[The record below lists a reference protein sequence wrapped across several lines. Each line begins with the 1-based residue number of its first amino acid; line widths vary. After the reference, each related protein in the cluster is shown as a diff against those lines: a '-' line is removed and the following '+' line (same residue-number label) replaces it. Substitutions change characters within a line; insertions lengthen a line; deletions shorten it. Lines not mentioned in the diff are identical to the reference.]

1 MIVQGCME
9 LLMGLFLIGMA
20 GVFPALLAM
29 EQGRANGPEPPPVW
43 LFVGIYGVMG
53 LGISIPGILR
63 IIAGFNVYRFRRRM
77 FGIVA
82 NCVGFLTM
90 FTCYCAPTAIALGVY
105 SLIVLLQPS
114 VVQAFDRQK

>member
-1 MIVQGCME
+1 MIVQGSLE

-20 GVFPALLAM
+20 GLFPALAAM
-29 EQGRANGPEPPPVW
+29 DPDFADGPEPPIW
-43 LFVGIYGVMG
+43 FIAGIYGTMG

-63 IIAGFNVYRFRRRM
+63 IFAGYNVYRFRRRM
-77 FGIVA
+77 FAIVT

-114 VVQAFDRQK
+114 VVHAFDRQK

>member
-1 MIVQGCME
+1 MIVQGCLE

-20 GVFPALLAM
+20 GVFPAIMAL
-29 EQGRANGPEPPPVW
+29 EQGQARGPEPPVW
-43 LFVGIYGVMG
+43 LLVGVYGVMG

-63 IIAGFNVYRFRRRM
+63 IFAGYKVYRFRQRL
-77 FGIVA
+77 FAIIT
-82 NCVGFLTM
+82 NCIGFLTV
-90 FTCYCAPTAIALGVY
+90 FTCYCAPTSIALGVY